1 MFKICVL
8 FILTLLTVSCVSSRE
23 LNTLAV
29 RLGEQ
34 EQKQRR
40 VEGQLASMDQE
51 LNRMM
56 TELAT
61 PMRLAQ
67 ANLWA
72 EVEALRMQTATMQ
85 GQMEELQR
93 SVRGGEGEGAMA
105 DLARQVAYLD
115 RSVTMIAGRLALDL
129 GPRPEAPGAPGAPGA
144 PEAPEAE
151 DTHAPLQPEREPPG
165 DPLVPRPDQFEAA
178 PSAQDA
184 DDPAKALYDGAL
196 RAFHARNY
204 AQAQKMWDEFAKTF
218 SQHALVSNA
227 IFWQGEAFFQM
238 GDYAQ
243 AVLAYQDVISKHPNS
258 NKYPA
263 AILKQG
269 VCFFRLGKNRAGELV
284 LEDLIKRF
292 PALPEA
298 ARAKTILDEQK
309 RQ

>member
-8 FILTLLTVSCVSSRE
+8 FVLTLLTVSCVSSRE
-23 LNTLAV
+23 LNTLSS

-56 TELAT
+56 TDLAT
-61 PMRLAQ
+61 PIRSTQ
-67 ANLWA
+67 ANLWS
-72 EVEALRMQTATMQ
+72 EIEALRMQTATMQ

-93 SVRGGEGEGAMA
+93 SVRGGGGEGAMA

-115 RSVTMIAGRLALDL
+115 RSVAMIASQLALDL
-129 GPRPEAPGAPGAPGA
+129 GPRPGAPGAPGVPGA
-144 PEAPEAE
+144 PGAE

-204 AQAQKMWDEFAKTF
+204 AQAQRMWDEFAKTF
-218 SQHALVSNA
+218 PQHELVSNA
-227 IFWQGEAFFQM
+227 IFWQGEAFFQA

-263 AILKQG
+263 AMLKQG
-269 VCFFRLGKNRAGELV
+269 VCFFRLGKDRAGVLV

-292 PALPEA
+292 PSLPEA